1 MIGLERDSLYRGPL
15 LLSLHRRAPM
25 VGFWGGIIVLKK
37 HFLVS
42 HYSNSVACLC
52 THIHVCWISCRKD
65 LNCFFFILFVV

>member
-1 MIGLERDSLYRGPL
+1 
-15 LLSLHRRAPM
+15 M
-25 VGFWGGIIVLKK
+25 VEFWVGIIVLKK

-65 LNCFFFILFVV
+65 LNCSFFILFVV